1 LKTQDR
7 RSNEMINKI
16 IEWSAKNRVFVFLAA
31 AFAVVWS
38 IWSIKNVPLDAIP
51 DLSDTQVIVYSQW
64 DRPPQIVEDQVT
76 YPIVSALLGAP
87 KVKDVRAFSDYG
99 YSYVYVIFE
108 DGTDVYWARSRVLE
122 YLSKIQNQLPQG
134 VKTELGP
141 DATGVGWVYEYALV
155 DYSGKNSLEQLKT
168 FQDWH
173 LKYALQ
179 SVKGVAEVASV
190 GGFTKQYQVVV
201 NPNALLA
208 HNIAISDVV
217 KAVKGANQSIGAR
230 LLEFSGAE
238 YMVTASGYI
247 KDRSDIE
254 ETVLKVTDEG
264 VPVKIRDVA
273 KVQFG
278 PDIRRGVAE
287 FNGIGEAVG
296 GIVVMRYKENAY
308 NVIQAV
314 KKKLQEIQLPE
325 GVKVI
330 TTYDRSELIARSIA
344 TLKNK
349 LIEEMIV
356 VSLVILLFLTHIPSA
371 MIPILLLPIA
381 VLMAFIPMRYMGLTT
396 NIMSLGGIAIAI
408 GAMVDAAI
416 VVVENT
422 HKKLAAWREAGG
434 KGDYKEVMLG
444 AIKEV
449 GGPSFFSLLVI
460 AVSFIPIF
468 TLEAVEGRLF
478 KPLAYTKNFAMFF
491 AAILAITLAPALITL
506 FIRVK
511 KFDFKKSRIGVF
523 INSILVGEIQPEEK
537 HPVSKFLFK
546 YYGPAVD
553 FVLKRPKQIIIAAAA
568 VMLFSLPFFFTLG
581 KEFMPPL
588 NEGSILYMPTTLP
601 GISVTEA
608 SKLLQVQDKI
618 LKSFPEV
625 VSVFGKTGRANTS
638 TDPAPYSM
646 METTVLLKPQE
657 EWRIKQRWYSKIIPG
672 FLKGPFKFFWPE
684 RRTWDELITD
694 MDAALKLPGQ
704 VNAWTMPIKGRIDML
719 TTGVRTPVG
728 IKIYGDSLDEIQ
740 KIGKNIELYLTSVK
754 GTRSVFAERTAGGY
768 FVNFNILRKEIARYG
783 LSIEDV
789 QMSIMSAIGGENI
802 TQTIEG
808 RERFPVNV
816 RYPRDLRDDI
826 EKLKK
831 TYVATMMGKQ
841 IPISQVAEIS
851 LATGPGMI
859 RDENGRLCGYVYV
872 DIAGR
877 DIGGYV
883 EEAKKV
889 LKQNLKMPAG
899 YSLVFS
905 GQYEFMERVRQRMW
919 VVLPLTL
926 FVVFILIY
934 MNTRSYIKTFIILLA
949 VPFSLVGAVWA
960 LHILGY
966 NMSIGVWCGIIALLG
981 VDAETGIFMLLYLD
995 LSYNDAKKKGA
1006 MKTVADLKD
1015 AIHHGAVKR
1024 VRPKMMTVMT
1034 MFMGLLPIM
1043 WAATSEAGADVMKR
1057 IAAPMVGGILTSFIM
1072 ELLVYPA
1079 IFLLWKQRDL
1089 IRPRV
1094 QGPGPK

>member
-1 LKTQDR
+1 
-7 RSNEMINKI
+7 MINKI
-16 IEWSAKNRVFVFLAA
+16 IEWSAKNRVFVFLGA
-31 AFAVVWS
+31 AFAIVWG
-38 IWSIKNVPLDAIP
+38 IWSIQNVPLDAIP
-51 DLSDTQVIVYSQW
+51 DLSDTQVIVYSTW
-64 DRPPQIVEDQVT
+64 DRPPQIIEDQVT
-76 YPIVSALLGAP
+76 FPIVSALLGAP

-99 YSYVYVIFE
+99 FSYVYVIFE

-155 DYSGKNSLEQLKT
+155 DYSGKNSQADLKT

-201 NPNALLA
+201 NPNTLLA
-208 HNIAISDVV
+208 YNIPISQVV
-217 KAVKGANQSIGAR
+217 SAVKSANQSIGAR

-247 KDRSDIE
+247 KNKADIE
-254 ETVLKVTDEG
+254 DIVLKVTDQG
-264 VPVKIRDVA
+264 VPVTIKDVA
-273 KVQFG
+273 KVQLG

-287 FNGIGEAVG
+287 FNGIGETVG

-308 NVIQAV
+308 NVIDAV
-314 KKKLQEIQLPE
+314 KKKLKEIQLPE
-325 GVKVI
+325 GVKIV
-330 TTYDRSELIARSIA
+330 TTYDRSELIKRSVD
-344 TLKNK
+344 TLKSK

-356 VSLVILLFLTHIPSA
+356 VSLVIIIFLTHIPSA

-381 VLMAFIPMRYMGLTT
+381 VLISFIPMQYMGLTT

-422 HKKLAAWREAGG
+422 HKKLAHWQEDGS
-434 KGDYKEVMLG
+434 KGDYKAVMLE

-491 AAILAITLAPALITL
+491 AAILAITLAPALIMT

-511 KFDFKKSRIGVF
+511 KFDFKGSKLGKF
-523 INSILVGEIQPEEK
+523 INTIFVGEIHTEEK

-553 FVLKRPKQIIIAAAA
+553 FVLKYPKQIIAGALLI
-568 VMLFSLPFFFTLG
+568 MIITLPFFFTLG
-581 KEFMPPL
+581 KEFMPML

-608 SKLLQVQDKI
+608 SKLLQLQDKI
-618 LKSFPEV
+618 IKSFPEV
-625 VSVFGKTGRANTS
+625 TSVFGKTGRAATS

-646 METTVLLKPQE
+646 METTVLLKPQD
-657 EWRIKQRWYSKIIPG
+657 EWRKKDRWYTKIVPG
-672 FLKGPFKFFWPE
+672 FLKGPFETFWPE
-684 RRTWDELITD
+684 HKTWDELITE

-728 IKIYGDSLDEIQ
+728 IKIYGDSLDEIE
-740 KIGKNIELYLTSVK
+740 KIGKQIEMQLTGLK

-768 FVNFNILRKEIARYG
+768 FVNFNINRKEIAKYG
-783 LSIEDV
+783 LSMEDV
-789 QMSIMSAIGGENI
+789 QETVMSAIGGENI

-808 RERFPVNV
+808 RERFPINV

-831 TYVATMMGKQ
+831 TYIPTMTGKQ

-859 RDENGRLCGYVYV
+859 RDENGRVCGYVYV
-872 DIAGR
+872 DVAGR
-877 DIGGYV
+877 DIGSYV
-883 EEAKKV
+883 EDAKKLLRGKV
-889 LKQNLKMPAG
+889 TMPAG

-905 GQYEFMERVRQRMW
+905 GQYEFMERVKQRMGL
-919 VVLPLTL
+919 VLPLTL
-926 FVVFILIY
+926 FIVFILIY
-934 MNTRSYIKTFIILLA
+934 MNTKSYIKTFIILLA

-960 LHILGY
+960 LHLLGY

-995 LSYNDAKKKGA
+995 LAYNEAKEKGVL
-1006 MKTVADLKD
+1006 KTVDDLKA
-1015 AIHHGAVKR
+1015 AIHNGAVKR

-1043 WAATSEAGADVMKR
+1043 WAQSSEAGADVMKR

-1079 IFLLWKQRDL
+1079 IYLLWKSGEVIKNSKL
-1089 IRPRV
+1089 
-1094 QGPGPK
+1094 

>member
-1 LKTQDR
+1 
-7 RSNEMINKI
+7 MINRI
-16 IEWSAKNRVFVFLAA
+16 IEWSAKNRVFVFLGAV
-31 AFAVVWS
+31 FAVMWG

-51 DLSDTQVIVYSQW
+51 DLSDTQVIVYSTW
-64 DRPPQIVEDQVT
+64 DRPPQIIEDQVT
-76 YPIVSALLGAP
+76 YPIVTALLGAP

-99 YSYVYVIFE
+99 FSYVYVIFE

-141 DATGVGWVYEYALV
+141 DATGAGWVYEYALV
-155 DYSGKNSLEQLKT
+155 DYSGKNSQEDLKT

-201 NPNALLA
+201 NPNTLLA
-208 HNIAISDVV
+208 YNIPISQVV
-217 KAVKGANQSIGAR
+217 MAVKNANQSIGAR

-247 KDRSDIE
+247 KNRSDIE
-254 ETVLKVTDEG
+254 DIVLKVTDQG
-264 VPVKIRDVA
+264 VPVRIKDVA

-287 FNGIGEAVG
+287 FNGIGETVG

-308 NVIQAV
+308 NVIDAV
-314 KKKLQEIQLPE
+314 KKKLKDVKLPD
-325 GVKVI
+325 GVKIV
-330 TTYDRSELIARSIA
+330 TTYDRSELIKRSVD
-344 TLKNK
+344 TLKSK
-349 LIEEMIV
+349 LIEEIVV
-356 VSLVILLFLTHIPSA
+356 VSLVIIIFLTHIPSA
-371 MIPILLLPIA
+371 MIPIILLPMA
-381 VLMAFIPMRYMGLTT
+381 VLISFIPMHYMGLTT
-396 NIMSLGGIAIAI
+396 NIMSLGGIVIAI

-422 HKKLAAWREAGG
+422 HKKLARWRDEGS
-434 KGDYKEVMLG
+434 KGDHRQVMLE

-449 GGPSFFSLLVI
+449 GSPSFFSLLVI

-491 AAILAITLAPALITL
+491 AAILAITLAPALIMT
-506 FIRVK
+506 FIRIK
-511 KFDFKKSRIGVF
+511 NFDLKGSKAGKF
-523 INSILVGEIQPEEK
+523 INAIFAGEIHSEEK

-553 FVLKRPKQIIIAAAA
+553 FVLKYPKQIIAGALVIMA
-568 VMLFSLPFFFTLG
+568 VTLPFFFTLG
-581 KEFMPPL
+581 KEFMPML

-608 SKLLQVQDKI
+608 SKLLQLQDKI
-618 LKSFPEV
+618 IKSFPEV
-625 VSVFGKTGRANTS
+625 VSVFGKTGRAATS

-646 METTVLLKPQE
+646 METTVLLKPQA
-657 EWRIKQRWYSKIIPG
+657 EWRKKERWYSKIVPG
-672 FLKGPFKFFWPE
+672 FLKGPFETFWPE
-684 RRTWDELITD
+684 HRTWDELITE
-694 MDAALKLPGQ
+694 MDAALKIPGQ

-728 IKIYGDSLDEIQ
+728 IKIYGDSLKEIE
-740 KIGKNIELYLTSVK
+740 KIGKQIEMLLTQVK

-768 FVNFNILRKEIARYG
+768 FVDFNIMRNEIAKYG
-783 LSIEDV
+783 LSINDV
-789 QMSIMSAIGGENI
+789 QEAVMAAIGGENV

-831 TYVATMMGKQ
+831 TYIPTMSGKQ
-841 IPISQVAEIS
+841 IPISQVAEIT

-859 RDENGRLCGYVYV
+859 RDENGSVCGYVYV
-872 DIAGR
+872 DVAGR

-889 LKQNLKMPAG
+889 LSPDKLNMPAG

-905 GQYEFMERVRQRMW
+905 GQYEFMERVKQRMGL
-919 VVLPLTL
+919 VLPLTL
-926 FVVFILIY
+926 FIVFILIY
-934 MNTRSYIKTFIILLA
+934 VNTRSYIKTFIILLA

-995 LSYNDAKKKGA
+995 LSYNEAKKKGLLNTLA
-1006 MKTVADLKD
+1006 ELKN
-1015 AIHHGAVKR
+1015 AIHHGAVQR

-1043 WAATSEAGADVMKR
+1043 WAQSSEAGADVMKR
-1057 IAAPMVGGILTSFIM
+1057 IAAPMVGGILTSFVM

-1079 IFLLWKQRDL
+1079 IYLLWKSKDMPQD
-1089 IRPRV
+1089 
-1094 QGPGPK
+1094 PKQ

>member
-1 LKTQDR
+1 
-7 RSNEMINKI
+7 MINKI
-16 IEWSAKNRVFVFLAA
+16 IEWSAKNRVFVFLGA

-38 IWSIKNVPLDAIP
+38 IWSIKTVPLDAIP
-51 DLSDTQVIVYSQW
+51 DMSDTQVIVYSTW

-99 YSYVYVIFE
+99 FSYVYVIFE

-155 DYSGKNSLEQLKT
+155 DTTGKNDQEQLKT

-208 HNIAISDVV
+208 YNIPIADVV
-217 KAVKGANQSIGAR
+217 KAVKDSNQSIGAR
-230 LLEFSGAE
+230 LLEFSGTE
-238 YMVTASGYI
+238 YMVTANGYLGN
-247 KDRSDIE
+247 KSDIE
-254 ETVLKVTDEG
+254 ETVLKVNDNG
-264 VPVKIRDVA
+264 VPVTIKDVA
-273 KVQFG
+273 KVVLG

-287 FNGIGEAVG
+287 YNGVGETVG
-296 GIVVMRYKENAY
+296 GIVVMRYGENAF

-314 KKKLQEIQLPE
+314 KDKLKDIRLPD
-325 GVKVI
+325 GVKIV
-330 TTYDRSELIARSIA
+330 TTYDRSELIKRSVD

-356 VSLVILLFLTHIPSA
+356 VSLVIIIFLTHIPSA
-371 MIPILLLPIA
+371 MIPILLLPMA
-381 VLMAFIPMRYMGLTT
+381 VLISFIPMRYMGLTT

-422 HKKLAAWREAGG
+422 HKKLAHWEEDGR
-434 KGDYKEVMLG
+434 KGDHKVVMLD

-468 TLEAVEGRLF
+468 TLEGVEGRLF

-491 AAILAITLAPALITL
+491 AAILAITLAPALIMT

-511 KFDFKKSRIGVF
+511 KFNLGKSRPAAF
-523 INSILVGEIQPEEK
+523 INSVFAGEIHTEEK
-537 HPVSKFLFK
+537 HPMSKFLFR
-546 YYGPAVD
+546 YYGPAVG
-553 FVLKRPKQIIIAAAA
+553 FVLKRPKQVILGALLI
-568 VMLFSLPFFFTLG
+568 MLVTLPFFFTLG
-581 KEFMPPL
+581 REFMPML

-608 SKLLQVQDKI
+608 SKLLQVQDKL

-625 VSVFGKTGRANTS
+625 TSVFGKAGRAATS

-646 METTVLLKPQE
+646 METTVLLKSQE
-657 EWRIKQRWYSKIIPG
+657 EWPKKHRWYSGIPG
-672 FLKGPFKFFWPE
+672 FLKGPFEIFWPE
-684 RRTWDELITD
+684 RRTWDELITE
-694 MDAALKLPGQ
+694 MDTALKLPGQ

-728 IKIYGDSLDEIQ
+728 IKIYGDDLKEIE
-740 KIGKNIELYLTSVK
+740 KIGKDIEQLISSVK
-754 GTRSVFAERTAGGY
+754 GTRSVFSERTAGGY
-768 FVNFNILRKEIARYG
+768 FVNFNIRRKELARYG
-783 LSIEDV
+783 LSIDEV
-789 QMSIMSAIGGENI
+789 QMAVMTAIGGENV

-826 EKLKK
+826 QKLEK
-831 TYVATMMGKQ
+831 TYIPTMTGKQ
-841 IPISQVAEIS
+841 IPISEVADIS

-872 DIAGR
+872 DVAGR
-877 DIGGYV
+877 DVGSYV
-883 EEAKKV
+883 EEAKKT
-889 LKQNLKMPAG
+889 LKENLKMPAG

-905 GQYEFMERVRQRMW
+905 GQYEFMERVKQRMGL
-919 VVLPLTL
+919 VLPLTL
-926 FVVFILIY
+926 FIVFILIY
-934 MNTRSYIKTFIILLA
+934 MNTKSYIKTFIILLA

-995 LSYNDAKKKGA
+995 LAYNDAKKKGA
-1006 MKTVADLKD
+1006 MKTVDDLKD

-1024 VRPKMMTVMT
+1024 VRHVHGAFADNVGSVIRGGSRRHEKDSRSHGGRDTDFVYHGT
-1034 MFMGLLPIM
+1034 AGLSRDI
-1043 WAATSEAGADVMKR
+1043 SFVEAERSK
-1057 IAAPMVGGILTSFIM
+1057 
-1072 ELLVYPA
+1072 
-1079 IFLLWKQRDL
+1079 
-1089 IRPRV
+1089 
-1094 QGPGPK
+1094 

>member
-1 LKTQDR
+1 
-7 RSNEMINKI
+7 MINRI
-16 IEWSAKNRVFVFLAA
+16 IEWSAKNRIFVLLGA
-31 AFAVVWS
+31 AFAVAWA
-38 IWSIKNVPLDAIP
+38 IWSIKTMPLDAIP
-51 DLSDTQVIVYSQW
+51 DQSDTQVIIYSTW
-64 DRPPQIVEDQVT
+64 DRPPQMLEDQVT

-122 YLSKIQNQLPQG
+122 YLSKIQNRLPSG

-141 DATGVGWVYEYALV
+141 DATGVGWVYEYAMV
-155 DYSGKNSLEQLKT
+155 DYSGKNSQEQLKT

-201 NPNALLA
+201 NPDALLSYD
-208 HNIAISDVV
+208 IPISQVV
-217 KAVKGANQSIGAR
+217 SAVKSANQSAGAR

-238 YMVTASGYI
+238 YMVTANGYI

-254 ETVLKVTDEG
+254 KTVLKVTDDG
-264 VPVKIRDVA
+264 VPVTIKDVA

-287 FNGIGEAVG
+287 FNGIGEVTG
-296 GIVVMRYKENAY
+296 GIVVMRYGENAY

-314 KKKLQEIQLPE
+314 KKKLGEVRLPE
-325 GVKVI
+325 GVKIV
-330 TTYDRSELIARSIA
+330 TTYDRSELIKRSVD
-344 TLKNK
+344 TLKSK
-349 LIEEMIV
+349 LIEEMIA
-356 VSLVILLFLTHIPSA
+356 VSLVIILFLTHIPSA
-371 MIPILLLPIA
+371 MIPVLLLPIA
-381 VLMAFIPMRYMGLTT
+381 ALISFIPMRYMGLTA
-396 NIMSLGGIAIAI
+396 NIMSLGGIAIAV
-408 GAMVDAAI
+408 GAMADAAI

-422 HKKLAAWREAGG
+422 HKKLSRWEEEG
-434 KGDYKEVMLG
+434 KNGDYKEVMLS

-468 TLEAVEGRLF
+468 TLEGVEGRLF
-478 KPLAYTKNFAMFF
+478 KPLAYTKNLSMLF
-491 AAILAITLAPALITL
+491 AAILAITLAPALIMV

-511 KFDFKKSRIGVF
+511 KFNFKNLRFNRIMNAVF
-523 INSILVGEIQPEEK
+523 AGGIYPEEK

-553 FVLKRPKQIIIAAAA
+553 FVLKYPKRIILAAVA
-568 VMLFSLPFFFTLG
+568 VMLITLPFFFTLG
-581 KEFMPPL
+581 REFMPLL
-588 NEGSILYMPTTLP
+588 NEGSILYMPSTMP

-608 SKLLQVQDKI
+608 AKLLQIQDKI

-625 VSVFGKTGRANTS
+625 VSVFGKAGRADTS

-646 METTVLLKPQE
+646 METTILLKPQKD
-657 EWRIKQRWYSKIIPG
+657 WGKKPRWYSKIVPG
-672 FLKGPFKFFWPE
+672 FLKGPFETFWPE
-684 RRTWDELITD
+684 YKTWDELIEE

-704 VNAWTMPIKGRIDML
+704 VNAWTMPIKGRTDML

-728 IKIYGDSLDEIQ
+728 IKIYGDNLSEIER
-740 KIGKNIELYLTSVK
+740 IGKEIEMRLTPLR

-768 FVNFNILRKEIARYG
+768 FVNFNIRRKELARYG
-783 LSIEDV
+783 LSMEEA
-789 QMSIMSAIGGENI
+789 QMAVMSAIGGENV

-816 RYPRDLRDDI
+816 RYPRDMRDDM

-831 TYVATMMGKQ
+831 IYISTMAGKQ
-841 IPISQVAEIS
+841 IPISEVADIS
-851 LATGPGMI
+851 VATGPGMI

-872 DIAGR
+872 DVAGR

-883 EEAKKV
+883 DDAKKA
-889 LKQNLKMPAG
+889 LSHENLKMPAG

-905 GQYEFMERVRQRMW
+905 GQYEFMERVKQRMG

-926 FVVFILIY
+926 FIVFILIY
-934 MNTRSYIKTFIILLA
+934 MNTKSYTKTFIILLA
-949 VPFSLVGAVWA
+949 VPFSLVGAIWA

-995 LSYNDAKKKGA
+995 ISYNEAEKKGLLN
-1006 MKTVADLKD
+1006 TLDGLKK
-1015 AIHHGAVKR
+1015 AIHHGAVQR

-1034 MFMGLLPIM
+1034 MFVGLLPIM
-1043 WAATSEAGADVMKR
+1043 LAQSSEAGADVMKR

-1079 IFLLWKQRDL
+1079 IYLLWKKKGIKDDQ
-1089 IRPRV
+1089 
-1094 QGPGPK
+1094 K

>member
-1 LKTQDR
+1 
-7 RSNEMINKI
+7 MINKI
-16 IEWSAKNRVFVFLAA
+16 IEWSAKNRIFIFLGAI
-31 AFAVVWS
+31 FAIVWG

-51 DLSDTQVIVYSQW
+51 DLSDTQVIVYSTW
-64 DRPPQIVEDQVT
+64 DRPPQIIEDQVT

-99 YSYVYVIFE
+99 FSYVYVIFE

-155 DYSGKNSLEQLKT
+155 DYSGKNSQEDLKT

-201 NPNALLA
+201 NPNTLLA
-208 HNIAISDVV
+208 YNIPISQVV
-217 KAVKGANQSIGAR
+217 MAVKNANQSIGAR

-247 KDRSDIE
+247 RNKSDIE
-254 ETVLKVTDEG
+254 DIVLKVTDQG
-264 VPVKIRDVA
+264 VPVTIKDVA
-273 KVQFG
+273 KVQLG

-287 FNGIGEAVG
+287 FNGIGETVG
-296 GIVVMRYKENAY
+296 GIVVMRYKENAF

-314 KKKLQEIQLPE
+314 KDKLKEIQLPE
-325 GVKVI
+325 GVKIV
-330 TTYDRSELIARSIA
+330 TTYDRSELIKRSVD
-344 TLKNK
+344 TLKSK

-356 VSLVILLFLTHIPSA
+356 VSLVIIIFLTHIPSA

-381 VLMAFIPMRYMGLTT
+381 VLISFIPMYYMGLTT

-422 HKKLAAWREAGG
+422 HKKLAHWREEGSV
-434 KGDYKEVMLG
+434 GDYKAVMLE

-491 AAILAITLAPALITL
+491 AAILAITLAPALITT

-511 KFDFKKSRIGVF
+511 KFDFKGSKIGKF
-523 INSILVGEIQPEEK
+523 INAVLVGEIHSEEK

-553 FVLKRPKQIIIAAAA
+553 FVLKFPKQIIAGA
-568 VMLFSLPFFFTLG
+568 VIIMIITLPFFFTLG
-581 KEFMPPL
+581 KEFMPML

-601 GISVTEA
+601 GISVTQA
-608 SKLLQVQDKI
+608 SKLLQLQDKI
-618 LKSFPEV
+618 IKSFPEV
-625 VSVFGKTGRANTS
+625 TSVFGKTGRAATS

-646 METTVLLKPQE
+646 METTVLLKPQA
-657 EWRIKQRWYSKIIPG
+657 EWRKNVRWYSKIVPR
-672 FLKGPFKFFWPE
+672 FLKGPFETLWPE
-684 RRTWDELITD
+684 YKTWDELITEI
-694 MDAALKLPGQ
+694 DAALKIPGQ

-728 IKIYGDSLDEIQ
+728 IKIYGDSLEEIE
-740 KIGKNIELYLTSVK
+740 KIGKQIEMLLTGVK

-768 FVNFNILRKEIARYG
+768 FVNFNILRKEIAKYG
-783 LSIEDV
+783 LSINDV
-789 QMSIMSAIGGENI
+789 QEALMAAIGGENI

-808 RERFPVNV
+808 RERFPINV

-831 TYVATMMGKQ
+831 TYIPTMTGRQ
-841 IPISQVAEIS
+841 IPISQVAELS

-859 RDENGRLCGYVYV
+859 RDENGRVCGYVYV
-872 DIAGR
+872 DVASR

-883 EEAKKV
+883 EEAKKI
-889 LKQNLKMPAG
+889 LKEKVSMPAG

-905 GQYEFMERVRQRMW
+905 GQYEFMERVKQRMGI
-919 VVLPLTL
+919 VLPLTL
-926 FVVFILIY
+926 FIVFILIY

-995 LSYNDAKKKGA
+995 LSFNEARKKG
-1006 MKTVADLKD
+1006 MLNTLEDLKA
-1015 AIHHGAVKR
+1015 AIHHGAVQR

-1043 WAATSEAGADVMKR
+1043 WAQSSEAGADVMKR

-1079 IFLLWKQRDL
+1079 IFLMWKKRDF
-1089 IRPRV
+1089 I
-1094 QGPGPK
+1094 KK